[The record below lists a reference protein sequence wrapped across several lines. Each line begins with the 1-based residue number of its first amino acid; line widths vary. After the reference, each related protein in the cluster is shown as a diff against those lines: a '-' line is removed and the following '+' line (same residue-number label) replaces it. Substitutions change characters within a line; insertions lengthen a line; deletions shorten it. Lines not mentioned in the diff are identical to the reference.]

1 MAGFFIA
8 AGFLRDCPDGTE
20 RIAKSMNHAYH
31 AVLSPCIGICSL
43 DDDGLCLGCR
53 RSADEI
59 AAWSRMNDDQRLQL
73 MERLPSRE
81 AGVVPERA

>member
-8 AGFLRDCPDGTE
+8 VVFGGSPGVGE
-20 RIAKSMNHAYH
+20 RIAKSMNYAYH
-31 AVLSPCIGICSL
+31 AVLSPCVGICSL

-59 AAWSRMNDDQRLQL
+59 AAWSRMDDDQRLQL
-73 MERLPSRE
+73 MECLPSRE
-81 AGVVPERA
+81 ARVVPGRT

>member
-8 AGFLRDCPDGTE
+8 AAFWRN
-20 RIAKSMNHAYH
+20 RIAKSMNYAYR

-53 RSADEI
+53 RSAAEI
-59 AAWSRMNDDQRLQL
+59 AAWTRMDDDQRLQL
-73 MERLPSRE
+73 MELLPSRE
-81 AGVVPERA
+81 AGTVPGRA